1 MSEGRSVYKRK
12 NSKFLLILQKL
23 ARIGRY
29 LRFYLYLCGKNI
41 KVGIMIELPPKIDR
55 KTLVNALMKGCD
67 VEIAPLVDKV
77 NADYEYWDKVKYKT
91 LPEGYT
97 PQMLW
102 AHVKA
107 LRLRGMMTVWEKY
120 GINLCITSQMQRM
133 CHDFDMKF
141 GVFWEDGNDAQSPEK
156 RYYLSSSLMEEAIY
170 SSKMEGASTTR
181 VVAKE
186 MLRKK
191 KSPQNKAQ
199 QMIANNY
206 ATIQYIVDH
215 KDDPL
220 SEERLLYIHRLMT
233 EKTLDNP
240 EYSGRF
246 RTNDNVVVADMIEG
260 DVVYTPP
267 TFKEIPE
274 FVETLCDFF
283 NNDNQSTFIHPIIK
297 GIIVHFMLA
306 YMHPFV
312 DGNGRTARALFYWYM
327 LKENYKLTEYMSI
340 SRVISKSKA
349 SYEKAFRYTENDGND
364 MGYFVAY
371 NLRALEI
378 SFQQLRDYIL
388 RKQKEKKAASTFM
401 IAGNINQRQAIILQR
416 LTDESETVFTVRDAQ
431 ELFSVSSMTARK
443 DLSDLVQ
450 QGYLEE
456 IAINKVT
463 RGYILAPLKSPHNA

>member
-1 MSEGRSVYKRK
+1 
-12 NSKFLLILQKL
+12 
-23 ARIGRY
+23 
-29 LRFYLYLCGKNI
+29 
-41 KVGIMIELPPKIDR
+41 MIELPPKTDE
-55 KTLVNALMKGCD
+55 KTFLNALWKGVD
-67 VEIAPLVDKV
+67 TEIAPLVDKI
-77 NADYEYWDKVKYKT
+77 NAGFEYWDKVKYKP
-91 LPEGYT
+91 LPKGYT
-97 PQMLW
+97 PQLLW
-102 AHVKA
+102 THVKA
-107 LRLRGMMTVWEKY
+107 SRLKGTIIVWEKY
-120 GINLCITSQMQRM
+120 GINLCVTSQMQRM

-141 GVFWEDGNDAQSPEK
+141 GSFWEKDNDTQSLEK
-156 RYYLSSSLMEEAIY
+156 KYYLSSSLMEEAIY

-199 QMIANNY
+199 QMIVNNY
-206 ATIQYIVDH
+206 NTIQYIVDH

-220 SEERLLYIHRLMT
+220 TEEGLLYIHRLMT

-240 EYSGRF
+240 DDAGRF
-246 RTNDNVVVADMIEG
+246 RTNDKVVVADMVEG

-267 TFKEIPE
+267 TFEDIPE

-283 NNDNQSTFIHPIIK
+283 NNDSPNTFIHPIIK

-340 SRVISKSKA
+340 SRVISKSKP

-371 NLRALEI
+371 NLKALET
-378 SFQQLRDYIL
+378 SFQQLREYIQ
-388 RKQKEKKAASTFM
+388 RKQQEKKAASTFM
-401 IAGNINQRQAIILQR
+401 MAGNINYRQAMVLQR
-416 LTDESETVFTVRDAQ
+416 LTDEPDTIFTVKDVQ

-443 DLSDLVQ
+443 DLADLVQ
-450 QGYLEE
+450 QGYLTE

-463 RGYILAPLKSPHNA
+463 RGYIKMQEG